1 MSDSTTRRV
10 FLGAAT
16 AAAAMRVW
24 GANDRINLAI
34 VGLGGRGTAHLKTY
48 AKLPEVRIAAIC
60 DVDQAARERAQGNL
74 LKASV
79 EKAKEFEDMRQV
91 FADPSIEVVSIATP
105 NHWHALAAIWA
116 MKAGKD
122 VYGEK
127 PACYNIYEGQ
137 RMVQVARE
145 TKRMM
150 QVGSQH
156 RSMPLKMKAIQSMQD
171 GLIGKIYMAK
181 GLCFKRRA
189 SIGHKPDGPV
199 PAGVNWDMFLG
210 PAPMRPFNPLRFK
223 YNWHWFWD
231 TGNGDIGNQGV
242 HEIGICRW
250 GLGDPEWP
258 KTAQAQGGKY
268 AYDDDQETP
277 NTLLAGYD
285 YGGREIVF
293 EVRGLLTG
301 AEGSPVQ
308 RRGGAPAEGA
318 VAPPSSPA
326 PTRTA
331 PKKGAPLNVMVGN
344 LFYGTE
350 GWAAMSDQG
359 FQAFKGESNE
369 LIVDERPESGP
380 GSDSTGLHMQNFLAA
395 CRSRNRKDLHD
406 EIGNAYLS
414 ASMCHLANI
423 SYRTGRKLTL
433 TAGPKFANDPE
444 ANKMLTREVYR
455 KPYVV

>member
-1 MSDSTTRRV
+1 MPDNPTRRF

-16 AAAAMRVW
+16 AAAATRIW
-24 GANDRINLAI
+24 GANEKINVAI
-34 VGLGGRGTAHLKTY
+34 VGLGGRGSNHLTIY
-48 AKLPEVRIAAIC
+48 SRLPEARVAAIC
-60 DVDQAARERAQGNL
+60 DINQAARERAQAFLQKNN
-74 LKASV
+74 V
-79 EKAKEFEDMRQV
+79 EKAAEFEDMREV
-91 FADPSIEVVSIATP
+91 FANPKIDAVSIATP

-145 TKRMM
+145 TKRML
-150 QVGSQH
+150 QIGSQH
-156 RSMPLKMKAIQSMQD
+156 RSTPFKMKAMEALHG
-171 GLIGKIYMAK
+171 GLIGKVYMAK

-189 SIGHKPDGPV
+189 SIGRKADSPTP
-199 PAGVNWDMFLG
+199 PGVNWDLFRG
-210 PAPMRPFNPLRFK
+210 PAPMRAFNELRFK

-242 HEIGICRW
+242 HELGICRW
-250 GLGDPEWP
+250 ALGDPEWP
-258 KTAQAQGGKY
+258 NTAFAQGGKY

-277 NTLLAGYD
+277 NTLLANYD

-301 AEGSPVQ
+301 GEGVPTQ
-308 RRGGAPAEGA
+308 RRPGPPAAGA

-326 PTRTA
+326 PTSTA
-331 PKKGAPLNVMVGN
+331 PRAGQPINVMVGN
-344 LFYGTE
+344 LFYGVD

-369 LIVDERPESGP
+369 LIMEERPERGA
-380 GSDSTGLHMQNFLAA
+380 GGDATGLHMQNFLAA
-395 CRSRNRKDLHD
+395 CKSRNSKDLHD
-406 EIGNAYLS
+406 EIGNAYPS
-414 ASMCHLANI
+414 AALCHMANI
-423 SYRTGRKLTL
+423 SYRVGRKLTL
-433 TAGPKFANDPE
+433 TPGPKFANDAD
-444 ANKMLTREVYR
+444 ANKLLTRDYR

>member
-16 AAAAMRVW
+16 AAAAVRVW
-24 GANDRINLAI
+24 GANDRINVAL
-34 VGLGGRGTAHLKTY
+34 VGLGGRGTNHLNTY
-48 AKLPEVRIAAIC
+48 AKLPEARIAAIC

-74 LKASV
+74 LKAGV

-91 FADPSIEVVSIATP
+91 FADPTVEAVSIATP

-156 RSMPLKMKAIQSMQD
+156 RSLPFKMKAMQSLQG
-171 GLIGKIYMAK
+171 GLIGKVYMAK

-189 SIGHKPDGPV
+189 SIGHKPDGPT
-199 PAGVNWDMFLG
+199 PPGVNWDMFLG
-210 PAPMRPFNPLRFK
+210 PAPMRAFNPLRFK

-242 HEIGICRW
+242 HELGICRW
-250 GLGDPEWP
+250 ALGDPEWP
-258 KTAQAQGGKY
+258 KTAHAQGGKY
-268 AYDDDQETP
+268 AYQDDQETP

-285 YGGREIVF
+285 FGDREIVF

-301 AEGSPVQ
+301 AEGSPVA
-308 RRGGAPAEGA
+308 RRGGPPADGA
-318 VAPPSSPA
+318 VAPPDSPT
-326 PTRTA
+326 PVSTA
-331 PKKGAPLNVMVGN
+331 PRKGAPLNVMVGN

-369 LIVDERPESGP
+369 MIVDERPERGQ
-380 GSDSTGLHMQNFLAA
+380 GSDGTSLHMQNFLAA
-395 CRSRNRKDLHD
+395 CRSRNSKDLHD

-433 TAGPKFANDPE
+433 TAGPKFGNDAE
-444 ANKMLTREVYR
+444 ANKMLTRDSYR
-455 KPYVV
+455 KPYIV